1 MLGQDNFFV
10 VILSVIIIII
20 FCGKEEHFI
29 DSQIDKFFFL
39 EDQNGK
45 RYQKIYMNYT
55 SVKNILSCKK
65 NYFTYIYFL

>member
-1 MLGQDNFFV
+1 MFSKNAGTGLFITAVRKNAGKKMLGQDDFFV

-20 FCGKEEHFI
+20 ICGKEEHFI

-45 RYQKIYMNYT
+45 
-55 SVKNILSCKK
+55 
-65 NYFTYIYFL
+65 

>member
-39 EDQNGK
+39 EEDRK
-45 RYQKIYMNYT
+45 
-55 SVKNILSCKK
+55 SVV
-65 NYFTYIYFL
+65 